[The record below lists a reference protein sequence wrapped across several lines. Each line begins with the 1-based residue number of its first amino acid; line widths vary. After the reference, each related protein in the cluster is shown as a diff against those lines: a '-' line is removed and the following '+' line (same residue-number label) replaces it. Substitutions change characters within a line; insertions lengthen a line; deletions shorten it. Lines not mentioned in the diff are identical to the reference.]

1 MGQEYWKYQIE
12 VDEDSMKLR
21 LEISIEQYII
31 SIVIWNMHIDIVML
45 ECCLA
50 IKVGGCLLLLLLF

>member
-1 MGQEYWKYQIE
+1 
-12 VDEDSMKLR
+12 MKLR